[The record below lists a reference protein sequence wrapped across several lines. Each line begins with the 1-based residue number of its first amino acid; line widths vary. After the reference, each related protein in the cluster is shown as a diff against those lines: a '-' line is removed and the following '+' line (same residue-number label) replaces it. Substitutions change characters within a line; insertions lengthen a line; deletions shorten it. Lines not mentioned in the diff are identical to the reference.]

1 VGGFLHGSGA
11 CIRLANHKENPLMNT
26 ALRHFARSCLLLLS
40 LGLAGQVLAQ
50 GSLQQIT
57 VPGPSLE
64 GNLQGNPSE
73 RTVFVYLPQG
83 YEGSTKRYPVV
94 YFLHGY
100 AVTADVYVNDVLN
113 MPEAADAAIAGGAR
127 EAIIVMPD
135 AFTRF
140 GGSFYSSSPT
150 IGDWES
156 FIAKDLVGYIDA
168 NYRTLATRESRGL
181 SGHSM
186 GGYGTLRI
194 GMEYPEVFNALY
206 AMSAGALLDSI
217 PSADEVKVQHERMAA
232 GIETEA
238 RSFVNGMQARASA
251 WSSNPQN
258 APYYFDLPFDAQ
270 GNAVPLVAERWTA
283 NTLLVTVDQ
292 NVPALKS
299 FTGVMLDVGDEDGL
313 EASNTQFAAALTRL
327 GVEHGYEIYA
337 GNHGNRVG
345 QRFIENQ
352 LPFFEQQLAAE

>member
-1 VGGFLHGSGA
+1 MLKQLRILLGA
-11 CIRLANHKENPLMNT
+11 
-26 ALRHFARSCLLLLS
+26 LLLLP
-40 LGLAGQVLAQ
+40 GLVWAQ
-50 GSLQQIT
+50 GTLQQIS

-73 RTVFVYLPQG
+73 RTVFVYLPPG
-83 YEGSTKRYPVV
+83 YASSDKRYPVV

-113 MPEAADAAIAGGAR
+113 LPESVDAAMAAGAR

-140 GGSFYSSSPT
+140 GGSFYSNSPV

-156 FIAKDLVGYIDA
+156 FVAKDLVGYIDA
-168 NYRTLATRESRGL
+168 NYRTIATREGRGL

-186 GGYGTLRI
+186 GGYGTLRV
-194 GMEYPEVFNALY
+194 GMKYPEVFNALY
-206 AMSAGALLDSI
+206 AMSAGALLDTI
-217 PSADEVKVQHERMAA
+217 PSADEVKVQHERQAA

-251 WSSNPQN
+251 WSPNPQN
-258 APYYFDLPFDAQ
+258 PPYYFDLPFDAD
-270 GNAVPLVAERWTA
+270 GKVVPLVAERWTA

-299 FTGVMLDVGDEDGL
+299 FSGLMLDVSTD
-313 EASNTQFAAALTRL
+313 AAGCGAWL
-327 GVEHGYEIYA
+327 
-337 GNHGNRVG
+337 
-345 QRFIENQ
+345 
-352 LPFFEQQLAAE
+352 

>member
-1 VGGFLHGSGA
+1 MLTPSLFS
-11 CIRLANHKENPLMNT
+11 NKNQKEDFVMLKHVR
-26 ALRHFARSCLLLLS
+26 ALFVALVLVP
-40 LGLAGQVLAQ
+40 GLVLAQ
-50 GSLQQIT
+50 GALHQIT

-83 YEGSTKRYPVV
+83 YETSSKRYPVV

-100 AVTADVYVNDVLN
+100 AVTADVYVNDVLKV
-113 MPEAADAAIAGGAR
+113 PEAVDAAMANGAR

-140 GGSFYSSSPT
+140 GGSFYSNSPV

-168 NYRTLATRESRGL
+168 NYRSIATREGRGL

-194 GMEYPEVFNALY
+194 GMKYPEVFNALY
-206 AMSAGALLDSI
+206 AMSAGALLDTI
-217 PSADEVKVQHERMAA
+217 PSADEAKVQHERMAA

-251 WSSNPQN
+251 WSPNPQSP
-258 APYYFDLPFDAQ
+258 PYYFDLPFDAQ

-283 NTLLVTVDQ
+283 NTLLISVDQ

-299 FTGVMLDVGDEDGL
+299 FKGVTLDVGNEDGL
-313 EASNTQFAAALTRL
+313 EASNTQFAAALDRL
-327 GVEHGYEIYA
+327 GVAHGYEIYE

-345 QRFIENQ
+345 QRFIEKV
-352 LPFFEQQLAAE
+352 LPFFERQLSAE

>member
-1 VGGFLHGSGA
+1 MLKHVSMLFA
-11 CIRLANHKENPLMNT
+11 
-26 ALRHFARSCLLLLS
+26 ALVLLP
-40 LGLAGQVLAQ
+40 GVVLAQ
-50 GSLQQIT
+50 GALQQIT

-64 GNLQGNPSE
+64 GNLQGNPSA

-83 YEGSTKRYPVV
+83 YEGSSKRYPVV

-113 MPEAADAAIAGGAR
+113 MPEALDVAMAGGVR

-140 GGSFYSSSPT
+140 GGSFYSNSPT

-168 NYRTLATRESRGL
+168 NYRTIATRAGRGL

-194 GMEYPEVFNALY
+194 GMKYPDVFNALY
-206 AMSAGALLDSI
+206 AMSAGALLDTI
-217 PSADEVKVQHERMAA
+217 PSADDVKVQHERMAA
-232 GIETEA
+232 GIATEA
-238 RSFVNGMQARASA
+238 RSLVNGMQARASA
-251 WSSNPQN
+251 WSPNPQN
-258 APYYFDLPFDAQ
+258 PPYYFDLPFDAA

-283 NTLLVTVDQ
+283 NTLLIPVDQ
-292 NVPALKS
+292 NVPALTS
-299 FTGVMLDVGDEDGL
+299 FQGVMLDVGNEDGL
-313 EASNTQFAAALTRL
+313 EASNTQFDAALTRL
-327 GVEHGYEIYA
+327 GVAHGYEIYA
-337 GNHGNRVG
+337 GNHGNRIG
-345 QRFIENQ
+345 QRFIEKV
-352 LPFFEQQLAAE
+352 LPFFEQHLSAE

>member
-1 VGGFLHGSGA
+1 MLKH
-11 CIRLANHKENPLMNT
+11 
-26 ALRHFARSCLLLLS
+26 ARVLVAALLLLP
-40 LGLAGQVLAQ
+40 GLVLAQ

-73 RTVFVYLPQG
+73 RTAFVYLPQG
-83 YEGSTKRYPVV
+83 YESSGKRYPVV

-113 MPEAADAAIAGGAR
+113 LPESVDAAMANGAR

-140 GGSFYSSSPT
+140 GGSFYSNSPT

-168 NYRTLATRESRGL
+168 NYRTIATREGRGL

-186 GGYGTLRI
+186 GGYGTLRV
-194 GMEYPEVFNALY
+194 GMKYPAVFNALY
-206 AMSAGALLDSI
+206 AMSAGALLDNI
-217 PSADEVKVQHERMAA
+217 PSVDDVKVQHERMAA

-238 RSFVNGMQARASA
+238 RSMVNGMQARASA
-251 WSSNPQN
+251 WSPNPQN
-258 APYYFDLPFDAQ
+258 PPYYFDMPFDAE
-270 GNAVPLVAERWTA
+270 GNAVPLVAQKWTA
-283 NTLLVTVDQ
+283 NTLLVTMDQ
-292 NVPALKS
+292 NVPALKT
-299 FTGVMLDVGDEDGL
+299 FKGLMLDVGNEDGL
-313 EASNTQFAAALTRL
+313 EASNTQFDAALTRL
-327 GVEHGYEIYA
+327 GVAHGYEIYE

-345 QRFIENQ
+345 ARFIENV
-352 LPFFEQQLAAE
+352 LPFFEQHLQAE

>member
-1 VGGFLHGSGA
+1 MLKH
-11 CIRLANHKENPLMNT
+11 
-26 ALRHFARSCLLLLS
+26 ARVLVAALLLLP
-40 LGLAGQVLAQ
+40 GLVLAQ

-73 RTVFVYLPQG
+73 RTAFVYLPQG
-83 YEGSTKRYPVV
+83 YESSGKRYPVV

-113 MPEAADAAIAGGAR
+113 LPESVDAAMANGAR

-140 GGSFYSSSPT
+140 GGSFYSNSPT

-168 NYRTLATRESRGL
+168 NYRTIATRAGRGL

-186 GGYGTLRI
+186 GGYGTLRV
-194 GMEYPEVFNALY
+194 GMKYPAVFNALY
-206 AMSAGALLDSI
+206 AMSAGALLDNI
-217 PSADEVKVQHERMAA
+217 PSVDDVKVQHERMAA

-238 RSFVNGMQARASA
+238 RSMVNGMQARASA
-251 WSSNPQN
+251 WSPNPQN
-258 APYYFDLPFDAQ
+258 PPYYFDMPFDAE
-270 GNAVPLVAERWTA
+270 GNAVPLVAQKWTA
-283 NTLLVTVDQ
+283 NTLLVTMDQ
-292 NVPALKS
+292 NVPALQTFK
-299 FTGVMLDVGDEDGL
+299 GLMLDVGNEDGL
-313 EASNTQFAAALTRL
+313 EASNTQFDAALTRL
-327 GVEHGYEIYA
+327 GVAHGYEIYE

-345 QRFIENQ
+345 ARFIGNV
-352 LPFFEQQLAAE
+352 LPFFEQHLQAD